1 MQRIKSDAL
10 REEILKLVVEQ
21 RKLNTETRKI
31 TREIFWYPVAIA
43 TGMIV
48 TVSTVTA
55 AIINLIP

>member
-1 MQRIKSDAL
+1 VQRIKSDPL

-21 RKLNTETRKI
+21 RKLNTEAGNI
-31 TREIFWYPVAIA
+31 TREVFWYPVAIA

-55 AIINLIP
+55 AIIKLI

>member
-1 MQRIKSDAL
+1 MQQVKSDTL

-21 RKLNTETRKI
+21 RKLNTETGKI

-55 AIINLIP
+55 AIIKLI

>member
-1 MQRIKSDAL
+1 M
-10 REEILKLVVEQ
+10 VEQ

>member
-1 MQRIKSDAL
+1 VQRIKSDTL

-21 RKLNTETRKI
+21 RKLNTETGKI

>member
-1 MQRIKSDAL
+1 MQRIKSETL

-21 RKLNTETRKI
+21 RKLNTETGKI

>member
-1 MQRIKSDAL
+1 MQRTKSDTL

-21 RKLNTETRKI
+21 HKLNTETGKI

-55 AIINLIP
+55 AIIKLI

>member
-1 MQRIKSDAL
+1 MQRIKSDPL

-21 RKLNTETRKI
+21 RKLNTEAGTI
-31 TREIFWYPVAIA
+31 TREVFWYPVAIA

-55 AIINLIP
+55 AIIKLI

>member
-31 TREIFWYPVAIA
+31 TREIFWYPVAIT